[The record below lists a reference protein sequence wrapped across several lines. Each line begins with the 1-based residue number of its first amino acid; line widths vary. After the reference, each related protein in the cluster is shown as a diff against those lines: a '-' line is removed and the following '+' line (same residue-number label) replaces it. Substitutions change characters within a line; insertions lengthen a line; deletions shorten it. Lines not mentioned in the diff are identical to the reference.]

1 MFFMYLWVVGTEPN
15 KLLES
20 KLREQTVE
28 KSLEIYIYSSNKN
41 AAPTNSMFS
50 FC

>member
-1 MFFMYLWVVGTEPN
+1 MFFMHLWVVGNEPN

-28 KSLEIYIYSSNKN
+28 KSLEMHGSNKN